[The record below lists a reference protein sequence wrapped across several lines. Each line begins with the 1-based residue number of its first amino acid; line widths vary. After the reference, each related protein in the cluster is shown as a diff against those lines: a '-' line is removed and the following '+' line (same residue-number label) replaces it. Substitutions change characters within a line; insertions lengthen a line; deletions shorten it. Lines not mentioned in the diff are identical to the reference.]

1 MTVNQL
7 ITIWSARKRLIA
19 SLFVLVVVSA
29 SVISLLL
36 PKNYTASAAV
46 LLDLKSVDPIAGMV
60 LPGLNAPAYMST
72 QVDVV
77 QSDRVLI
84 KVVQQLQL
92 QKQTVLVD
100 SWRQA
105 TGGVPGT
112 FDPWV
117 AELLRKNLVVAPAR
131 ESNVINIAFSGTSP
145 EFAMAIANAVV
156 DAYIDVSRE
165 LRTEPAKRYSAQFTV
180 QANEARSAL
189 TLAQK
194 RLTDYQ
200 RETGLTVTDERL
212 DVENARLA
220 ELSTQLAVAQG
231 STAEAA
237 GRSSVSSGAT
247 DRNSDVLNS
256 PVVARLNS
264 EVALS
269 EAKLKELQAS
279 FGDSHP
285 SVIQLRSN
293 ITELRSRIA
302 AEAGKVNSSVNLS
315 VQANRQRA
323 AALASALETQRQRVL
338 SLKAQRDRVS
348 VLEKDVQA
356 AQTTYDRIMARL
368 DQTSLESQNGQTNV
382 SVVKRASQPFK
393 ASSPNLIKILMMAI
407 VSGAIFAL
415 CVAYLLELLDRRLRT
430 EDDITE
436 LLDLPVLASVP
447 ADTSNSGSFQKML
460 QTASPAKAARLAIS
474 RSA

>member
-1 MTVNQL
+1 MTVHQL

-19 SLFVLVVVSA
+19 SLFALVVVSA
-29 SVISLLL
+29 SVVGMLL
-36 PKNYTASAAV
+36 PKSYTASAAV

-60 LPGLNAPAYMST
+60 LPGLSAPAYMST
-72 QVDVV
+72 QVDLV

-84 KVVQQLQL
+84 KVVQGLKLQEQPAL
-92 QKQTVLVD
+92 LD
-100 SWRQA
+100 SWREA

-112 FDPWV
+112 FEAWA

-145 EFAMAIANAVV
+145 EFARAIANAVV

-180 QANEARSAL
+180 QANDARSAL

-220 ELSTQLAVAQG
+220 ELSTQLAMAQG

-237 GRSSVSSGAT
+237 GRSSVSSAGT
-247 DRNSDVLNS
+247 DRNADVLNNALVS
-256 PVVARLNS
+256 RLNS
-264 EVALS
+264 ELAIS

-279 FGDSHP
+279 LGDAHP
-285 SVIQLRSN
+285 NVVQLRSS
-293 ITELRSRIA
+293 IGELRSRIA
-302 AEAGKVNSSVNLS
+302 SETNKVNSSVNLS

-323 AALASALETQRQRVL
+323 AALTSALEAQRQRVL

-393 ASSPNLIKILMMAI
+393 ASSPNLFKILAVAI
-407 VSGAIFAL
+407 ASGAIFAL
-415 CVAYLLELLDRRLRT
+415 GVAYLLELLDRRLRT

-436 LLDLPVLASVP
+436 LLGLPVLASVP
-447 ADTSNSGSFQKML
+447 ADTSTSGSFQKIF
-460 QTASPAKAARLAIS
+460 QISSPTKAARLTMN

>member
-1 MTVNQL
+1 MTVHQL
-7 ITIWSARKRLIA
+7 ITIWSARKRLVA

-29 SVISLLL
+29 SVVGLLL

-46 LLDLKSVDPIAGMV
+46 LLDLKSVDPIAGVV
-60 LPGLNAPAYMST
+60 LPGLSAPAYMST
-72 QVDVV
+72 QVDLV

-84 KVVQQLQL
+84 KVVQELKLLQ
-92 QKQTVLVD
+92 QPVLVH
-100 SWRQA
+100 SWREA

-112 FDPWV
+112 FEAWA

-145 EFAMAIANAVV
+145 EFAKAIANAVV

-180 QANEARSAL
+180 QANDARSAL
-189 TLAQK
+189 TQAQK

-220 ELSTQLAVAQG
+220 ELSTQLAMAQG

-237 GRSSVSSGAT
+237 GRSSVSSAGT
-247 DRNSDVLNS
+247 DRNADVLNNALVS
-256 PVVARLNS
+256 RLNS
-264 EVALS
+264 ELAIS

-279 FGDSHP
+279 LGDAHP
-285 SVIQLRSN
+285 NVVQLRSS
-293 ITELRSRIA
+293 IGELRSRIA
-302 AEAGKVNSSVNLS
+302 SETNKVNSSVNLS

-323 AALASALETQRQRVL
+323 AALTSALEAQRQRVL

-393 ASSPNLIKILMMAI
+393 ASSPNLFKILAVAI
-407 VSGAIFAL
+407 ASGAIFAL
-415 CVAYLLELLDRRLRT
+415 GVAYLLELLDRRLRT

-436 LLDLPVLASVP
+436 LLGLPVLASVP
-447 ADTSNSGSFQKML
+447 ADTSTSGSFQKIF
-460 QTASPAKAARLAIS
+460 QISSPTKAARLTMN